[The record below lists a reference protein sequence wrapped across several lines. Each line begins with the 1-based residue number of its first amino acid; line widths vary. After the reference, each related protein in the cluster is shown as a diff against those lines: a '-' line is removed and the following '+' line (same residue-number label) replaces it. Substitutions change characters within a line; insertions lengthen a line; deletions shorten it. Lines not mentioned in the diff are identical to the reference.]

1 VCNYPAAWEG
11 ESNVRN
17 LASYLAALLVSLVC
31 TQVDF
36 WWANIHCKELEA
48 QTKYGASLLFKS
60 PETLPCY
67 KYIDL
72 AILRFLIN
80 YIMNFS
86 LISPADIVSGE

>member
-1 VCNYPAAWEG
+1 
-11 ESNVRN
+11 VRN
-17 LASYLAALLVSLVC
+17 LASYQAALLVSLVC
-31 TQVDF
+31 TQVGF
-36 WWANIHCKELEA
+36 RWANIHCKELEA
-48 QTKYGASLLFKS
+48 QTKYLLFKS